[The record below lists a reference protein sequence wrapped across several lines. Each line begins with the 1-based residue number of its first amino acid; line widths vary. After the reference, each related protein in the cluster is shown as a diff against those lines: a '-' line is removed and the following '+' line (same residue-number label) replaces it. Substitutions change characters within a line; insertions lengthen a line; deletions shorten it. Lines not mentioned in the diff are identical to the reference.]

1 MALKYHQDRLD
12 IRALKDNNIDRIQ
25 LAMIPPASRV
35 LEIGCA
41 TGAMA
46 DYLARE
52 RDCTVLG
59 VEAEGEQAERAR
71 QRGLEVLTGTTDEAL
86 VQAALD
92 QDVAHHGPFQ
102 VVFLSQVIEHM
113 PWPNKT
119 LGQLRRW
126 LTPDGLMVVSTCN
139 IAHWSC
145 RLRLL
150 AGRFDYSDYG
160 IMDRDHLRFFT
171 IASCRRMLES
181 CGYDILDI
189 GFSFE
194 DFCPVKLL
202 CGTRL
207 LAPSDILRL
216 LPLVGKPLRR
226 GYLNLARNLVAT
238 QFVFK
243 ATPRLTAAT

>member
-1 MALKYHQDRLD
+1 
-12 IRALKDNNIDRIQ
+12 
-25 LAMIPPASRV
+25 MIPPASRV

-41 TGAMA
+41 TGYMA
-46 DYLARE
+46 EYLVRE
-52 RDCTVLG
+52 QACSVLG
-59 VEAEGEQAERAR
+59 VEAEAEQARHAR
-71 QRGLEVLTGTTDEAL
+71 ERGLDVLTGTTDVAS

-92 QDVAHHGPFQ
+92 QEIAQHGPFQ
-102 VVFLSQVIEHM
+102 VLFLSQVIEHM
-113 PWPNKT
+113 AWPDKT
-119 LGQLRRW
+119 LVQLRRW
-126 LTPDGLMVVSTCN
+126 LAPDGLVIVSTCN

-150 AGRFDYSDYG
+150 AGRWEYSDYG

-171 IASCRRMLES
+171 IASCRRLLEG
-181 CGYDILDI
+181 CGYDILDFA
-189 GFSFE
+189 FSFE

-243 ATPRLTAAT
+243 ATPRPTAAA